1 MLRKWCIPVATL
13 ALVGGSMLAATGAA
27 SASIGT
33 LRSRHVVVQ
42 PGGLARHLTTPFGAH
57 GRGPNAVTSSN
68 WSGYAA
74 SGGTGAFSS
83 VSASWVQPTAHCS
96 SGSQYSS
103 FWVGLDGYRSSS
115 VEQTGSEAD
124 CSGSTPVYYAWWEMY
139 PGPSHTF
146 SSTVRPGDN
155 FSASVTSLGGGRFS
169 LSISDTTEGW
179 SHTLTKTL
187 SSAKRSSA
195 EVIVEAPC
203 CTGSGGILPLANFG
217 TVNFTNSQANGSAI
231 GNSSPTEIIMQSGST
246 QKDSVSALSGGTNF
260 SATWLHQ

>member
-1 MLRKWCIPVATL
+1 VRVTVIEREK
-13 ALVGGSMLAATGAA
+13 GAENPL
-27 SASIGT
+27 IG
-33 LRSRHVVVQ
+33 Q
-42 PGGLARHLTTPFGAH
+42 K
-57 GRGPNAVTSSN
+57 

-74 SGGTGAFSS
+74 TGGTGAFSS

-103 FWVGLDGYRSSS
+103 FWVGLDGYSSSS

-124 CSGSTPVYYAWWEMY
+124 CSGSTPVYYAWWEMD
-139 PGPSHTF
+139 PGPSHNF

-155 FSASVTSLGGGRFS
+155 FSASVTSLGGGRFA
-169 LSISDTTEGW
+169 LKISDTTEGW

-217 TVNFTNSQANGSAI
+217 CPWPISA
-231 GNSSPTEIIMQSGST
+231 Q
-246 QKDSVSALSGGTNF
+246 
-260 SATWLHQ
+260 